1 MYRCFVLTA
10 VAPGSTPALG
20 PFAVCQ
26 PPPPFYLILYP
37 VISEAE
43 QGNNYLRITM
53 QKLKREKEEKM
64 KCMREILEY
73 SQRLSLKF
81 AEKKKKNRH
90 SEI

>member
-1 MYRCFVLTA
+1 MFSS
-10 VAPGSTPALG
+10 PGFESWPGA